1 MISPRQFF
9 EFVMV
14 YIGFFAC
21 MLIAV
26 FTFGRASTG
35 SAYDLSPEE
44 RYVLE
49 IEALEIKPFF
59 SLMPKGEYPDFE
71 SLIKQGTPNL
81 IVRVTLEDRDDAT
94 VYDPHGYY
102 NDKILK
108 DAATSAKTLLNRTR
122 TRQKNKEL
130 ETDDSNIYRW
140 NDDPAYEQVEKISH
154 YISTP
159 YTAHVEEILLGDALK
174 PGDEFTFYA
183 PYGIIDDFYV
193 RYEDCPIFMAGREY
207 ILFFSVVEIDGIGRW
222 YDLTHPSAACEI
234 LLEDS
239 RSFASMSRAGDEMF
253 SMTAGDCDRL
263 ATLLHSYY
271 EENPYACDIPVLP
284 RMKPKK

>member
-14 YIGFFAC
+14 YIGFFTC

-122 TRQKNKEL
+122 THQKNKEL

-140 NDDPAYEQVEKISH
+140 NDDPAYEQVEKI
-154 YISTP
+154 YRKIE
-159 YTAHVEEILLGDALK
+159 AALGEL
-174 PGDEFTFYA
+174 GE
-183 PYGIIDDFYV
+183 
-193 RYEDCPIFMAGREY
+193 
-207 ILFFSVVEIDGIGRW
+207 L
-222 YDLTHPSAACEI
+222 
-234 LLEDS
+234 
-239 RSFASMSRAGDEMF
+239 MSE
-253 SMTAGDCDRL
+253 T
-263 ATLLHSYY
+263 
-271 EENPYACDIPVLP
+271 E
-284 RMKPKK
+284 KQ